1 MSRAVRRSLR
11 AVGVAALACAALLG
25 FSAPAQAQTDVLSAT
40 LTVKDL
46 GSSQVGC
53 ANTTPSARCSDFLSE
68 DEFTYDSTDYAVTD
82 LFVRP
87 SGSLVLGFN
96 ADLTTAAQTLTL
108 DVAGTTFA
116 FEDAETKTTA
126 VRIWSNS
133 GLSWSVDDPVVV
145 KLVEPAPTV
154 PGAPVL
160 TATAG
165 DGEVVLTWTAPAS
178 DGGEAITRYEYRHK
192 ATSSLPFVSS
202 DSWTSAGTART
213 ATVGSLTNG
222 TPYSFEVRAVNIVGA
237 GTAATASATL
247 MAAATPGIRVSTTML
262 SVEEGAI
269 RGNSYTVRLD
279 TQPTGNVTVT
289 ITGQEGTNLS
299 VISSPLTFTS
309 TDWNQEQTVR
319 LGASANN
326 NPAEETV
333 TLRHAATG
341 GGYDSVAPVE
351 VRVTITQA
359 QNNPATGSP
368 VITGTAQVGQS
379 LYASFGSVAD
389 ADGTRNIVAS
399 YQWIRVDGATE
410 TDITGATITPYTPVA
425 DDVGKQLKVRLSF
438 TDDLGNPESRTSAAT
453 ATVAAAGN
461 TPATG
466 NPFITGPLPPQ
477 VGQSLSASVGS
488 INDADGTT
496 NIVISYQWIRVDGAT
511 ETDIQGATTAPY
523 TPVADDVGKQLKV
536 RASFT
541 DDLGN
546 PESRTSPATLAV
558 QAAANNAPEF
568 TDGANTTRSVAENT
582 AASRNI
588 GTAIAATDADG
599 GDTLRYT
606 LGGTDMASFAI
617 VSTSGQLQTR
627 AALDYETKSSYAVT
641 VSVSDGNG
649 GSDSIGVTITVTDVN
664 EQPGRPAAPS
674 VGATANSHTS
684 LDVSWTAPGLNG
696 GPAITGYHLQYRQG
710 TGGNFTNGPQNVSGT
725 SAMITGLTAGTSYQ
739 VQVRS
744 LNGETPSDWSPAGTG
759 STSSTAQPTL
769 TLEVGPNR
777 FSEAAGSVQI
787 CVVPSAPS
795 SQRITVQ
802 VATADGTATA
812 PGDYVSH
819 SGTVALQPQ
828 QQRACF
834 TVTLVDDAEAEG
846 DETFTVT
853 LSNPVNATLGGARA
867 SVAFT
872 IVDNDGGANVAP
884 TFTEGTSTTR
894 SVAENTA
901 PLQNIGAPVAATDAD
916 SGDTLDYTLGG
927 TDFKSFSI
935 HLNTG
940 QLLTQAA
947 LDFETKSSYAV
958 SISVSDGNGG
968 TDSISVTITVTDVN
982 EQPGRPAAP
991 SVGATANSDTS
1002 LDVSWTA
1009 PGLNGGPP
1017 ITGYHLQYR
1026 QGTSGP
1032 WTTGPQNV
1040 SGTSAAIT
1048 SLTAGTSYQVQVRA
1062 VNGETLSDWSPAG
1075 TGSTTAAANNA
1086 PEFTEG
1092 TSTTRS
1098 VAENTAPLQNIGA
1111 PVAATDADSGDTL
1124 DYTLGGTDFK
1134 SFSIHLNTGQLLTQA
1149 ALDFETKSSY
1159 AVSISVSDGNGGT
1172 DSISVTITVTDVNE
1186 QPGRPAAPSVGATA
1200 NSDTSLDV
1208 SWTAPGLNGGPPI
1221 TGYHLQYRQGTSG
1234 PWTNGPQ
1241 NVSGTSAAITSLTA
1255 GTSYQVQVRAV
1266 NGETL
1271 SDWSPAGTGS
1281 TTAAANNAPEFT
1293 EGTSTTRSVAENT
1306 APLQNI
1312 GAPVAATDA
1321 DSGDTLGYT
1330 LGGTDF
1336 KSFSIHLNTGQ
1347 LLTQAAL
1354 DFETKSSYA
1363 VSISVSDGNGGTDSI
1378 SVTITVTD
1386 VNEQPG
1392 RPAAPSVGA
1401 TANSDTSLDV
1411 SWTAPGLNGGPG
1423 ITGYNLQYRQGTSGS
1438 FTNGPQNVSGTSAM
1452 ITGLTAGTSY
1462 QVQVRALNGETPS
1475 DWSPAGTGSTSS
1487 TAQPTLT
1494 PPPPP
1499 PPPPPPAPVPTAPTA
1514 PRDLQAEPG
1523 DGEVTLAWE
1532 APESDGR
1539 AAITE
1544 YEIRIDRTGEWTSI
1558 GSTDL
1563 TFIVTDLSNGQT
1575 YVFEVRAV
1583 NEVGPSPPSNA
1594 VEATPRAEEVI
1605 LEFAHF
1611 GNGYSSNDVLITSD
1625 LVLVNVSEDEIRPVI
1640 YFFDRQGELF
1650 EAKSVIDIND
1660 DLEIREDGGLSLS
1673 AAVAPL
1679 GELTISTHGRGEVV
1693 TGSVRVVANGPIG
1706 GVVRFDI
1713 PGIGVAGVGAS
1724 EPTGDALFPARRQ
1737 AGGIRTAVAIHNLAA
1752 EMVEVR
1758 CRLMQDGVVLEE
1770 EEIELSANGQDAW
1783 FIEEEFTETDTT
1795 DFVGSVRCTAPG
1807 DGQFTGVA
1815 VELDAGD
1822 RIFTTLPVVPVGP
1835 TGAGGQEV
1843 ALDFAHFGNG
1853 ESITS
1858 ELVLLNVGTTTIR
1871 PALYFYDQGGDLIV
1885 AGSVVDVRGGLEVRE
1900 DGSLTVRSELAPLG
1914 ELTISTHGEGNL
1926 VTGSVKVVSDGPI
1939 GGMLRFD
1946 LPHIGEAVVG
1956 ASPPISDALF
1966 PVRRQEGGINTGAAV
1981 RNLEAEAVTMTCHL
1995 IQGGDVLA
2003 TTPVELAAGGQ
2014 KARFINELFPDAD
2027 TSDFE
2032 GSVRCTAPE
2041 GKMFTGV
2048 ALEMDVHNRIFTTLP
2063 VVPVRR

>member
-1 MSRAVRRSLR
+1 M
-11 AVGVAALACAALLG
+11 G
-25 FSAPAQAQTDVLSAT
+25 FSATAQAQTDVLSAT

-46 GSSQVGC
+46 GTSHSRLR
-53 ANTTPSARCSDFLSE
+53 TTPLPAARCSDFLSE

-160 TATAG
+160 TATAN
-165 DGEVVLTWTAPAS
+165 GETQIDLSWTVPDNGGRALDKYSIDVSA
-178 DGGEAITRYEYRHK
+178 DGGTTWGPQA
-192 ATSSLPFVSS
+192 
-202 DSWTSAGTART
+202 D
-213 ATVGSLTNG
+213 VGSTITTYSHTGLTGG
-222 TPYSFEVRAVNIVGA
+222 TTRHYRVAAVNPIGTGA
-237 GTAATASATL
+237 WSNVDSATTE
-247 MAAATPGIRVSTTML
+247 AAV
-262 SVEEGAI
+262 
-269 RGNSYTVRLD
+269 
-279 TQPTGNVTVT
+279 
-289 ITGQEGTNLS
+289 
-299 VISSPLTFTS
+299 
-309 TDWNQEQTVR
+309 
-319 LGASANN
+319 AN
-326 NPAEETV
+326 T
-333 TLRHAATG
+333 
-341 GGYDSVAPVE
+341 
-351 VRVTITQA
+351 
-359 QNNPATGSP
+359 PATGSP

-379 LYASFGSVAD
+379 LYASLGSVAD
-389 ADGTRNIVAS
+389 ADGPIIIVAS

-425 DDVGKQLKVRLSF
+425 DDVGKQLKVRASF

-453 ATVAAAGN
+453 QAVAAAG
-461 TPATG
+461 
-466 NPFITGPLPPQ
+466 
-477 VGQSLSASVGS
+477 
-488 INDADGTT
+488 
-496 NIVISYQWIRVDGAT
+496 
-511 ETDIQGATTAPY
+511 
-523 TPVADDVGKQLKV
+523 
-536 RASFT
+536 
-541 DDLGN
+541 
-546 PESRTSPATLAV
+546 
-558 QAAANNAPEF
+558 NNAPEF
-568 TDGANTTRSVAENT
+568 TEGTSTTRSVAENT
-582 AASRNI
+582 AGSRNI

-617 VSTSGQLQTR
+617 VSTSGQLRTS

-649 GSDSIGVTITVTDVN
+649 GSDSISVTITVTDVN

-674 VGATANSHTS
+674 VGATANSDTS
-684 LDVSWTAPGLNG
+684 LDVSWAAPGLNG
-696 GPAITGYHLQYRQG
+696 GPAITGYNLQYRQG
-710 TGGNFTNGPQNVSGT
+710 TSGNFTNGPQNVSGT

-739 VQVRS
+739 VQVRA

-916 SGDTLDYTLGG
+916 SGDTLGYTLGG

-1040 SGTSAAIT
+1040 SGTSAA
-1048 SLTAGTSYQVQVRA
+1048 
-1062 VNGETLSDWSPAG
+1062 
-1075 TGSTTAAANNA
+1075 
-1086 PEFTEG
+1086 
-1092 TSTTRS
+1092 
-1098 VAENTAPLQNIGA
+1098 
-1111 PVAATDADSGDTL
+1111 
-1124 DYTLGGTDFK
+1124 
-1134 SFSIHLNTGQLLTQA
+1134 
-1149 ALDFETKSSY
+1149 
-1159 AVSISVSDGNGGT
+1159 
-1172 DSISVTITVTDVNE
+1172 
-1186 QPGRPAAPSVGATA
+1186 
-1200 NSDTSLDV
+1200 
-1208 SWTAPGLNGGPPI
+1208 
-1221 TGYHLQYRQGTSG
+1221 
-1234 PWTNGPQ
+1234 
-1241 NVSGTSAAITSLTA
+1241 
-1255 GTSYQVQVRAV
+1255 
-1266 NGETL
+1266 
-1271 SDWSPAGTGS
+1271 
-1281 TTAAANNAPEFT
+1281 
-1293 EGTSTTRSVAENT
+1293 
-1306 APLQNI
+1306 
-1312 GAPVAATDA
+1312 
-1321 DSGDTLGYT
+1321 
-1330 LGGTDF
+1330 
-1336 KSFSIHLNTGQ
+1336 
-1347 LLTQAAL
+1347 
-1354 DFETKSSYA
+1354 
-1363 VSISVSDGNGGTDSI
+1363 
-1378 SVTITVTD
+1378 
-1386 VNEQPG
+1386 
-1392 RPAAPSVGA
+1392 
-1401 TANSDTSLDV
+1401 
-1411 SWTAPGLNGGPG
+1411 
-1423 ITGYNLQYRQGTSGS
+1423 
-1438 FTNGPQNVSGTSAM
+1438 

-1956 ASPPISDALF
+1956 ASLPISDALF